1 MAARDGGRTLTGGGS
16 AGSRRDAGW
25 VEPDWIEVDEGDG
38 GTLTGEAVALDLHPT
53 GFVLR
58 AAGALIDFV
67 AEVVLYLFVVVGASF
82 GLAQANAEEAVFA
95 AVGILLFVL
104 VFVIVPAVV
113 ETVTKGRSLGKLVVG
128 ARVVRDDGGAI
139 GFRHA
144 IVRSLVGLFEFYL
157 TFGGGAALV
166 GLVTPRTQRLGDLLA
181 GTYSQYERV
190 SGKVTPLWGMPPHL
204 HGWARVAD
212 VARLPD
218 PLARRVAQFLAN
230 AAQFDPARRATIAA
244 ELAAEV
250 APFVSPRPA
259 VEPEYFLAGVTVLR
273 REREAAALR
282 LEEERLE
289 KLQPA
294 LTSVPHRASAGA
306 PQ

>member
-1 MAARDGGRTLTGGGS
+1 MAARDGGRTRGGAS
-16 AGSRRDAGW
+16 ARTAATEPGW
-25 VEPDWIEVDEGDG
+25 IEPDWIEVDESDG

-58 AAGALIDFV
+58 AAGALIDFA
-67 AEVVLYLFVVVGASF
+67 AEFALYVLVLIGASF
-82 GLAQANAEEAVFA
+82 GLAQAQAEDAVFA

-104 VFVIVPAVV
+104 CFVLVPAIV
-113 ETVTKGRSLGKLVVG
+113 EAVTKGKSLGKLVVG
-128 ARVVRDDGGAI
+128 ARIVRDDGGAI

-144 IVRSLVGLFEFYL
+144 IVRALVGVFEFYL

-190 SGKVTPLWGMPPHL
+190 AGRVTPLFGMPPHL
-204 HGWARVAD
+204 YGWARVAD

-218 PLARRVAQFLAN
+218 PLARRVAQFIAN
-230 AAQFDPARRATIAA
+230 ASQFDPARRAAIAA

-250 APFVSPRPA
+250 APFVSPLPP
-259 VEPEYFLAGVTVLR
+259 VDPEYLLAGVTVLR
-273 REREAAALR
+273 RERETAALE
-282 LEEERLE
+282 LEAERLA

-294 LTSVPHRASAGA
+294 LTSVPHRAGA
-306 PQ
+306 RQ